1 MFDPIAEC
9 ERSHSSRYAF
19 LCLLLLEALPQRS
32 TSLQYSHRHFS
43 KPADP
48 THQCASRTVPTVAE
62 NGASN
67 GHLPCESSGCA
78 DCVESVPTRSNS
90 EQIVVG

>member
-9 ERSHSSRYAF
+9 ERTREHSKSDA
-19 LCLLLLEALPQRS
+19 A
-32 TSLQYSHRHFS
+32 
-43 KPADP
+43 
-48 THQCASRTVPTVAE
+48 THQSASRTSSMVAE

-67 GHLPCESSGCA
+67 GHLPCEGGGCA
-78 DCVESVPTRSNS
+78 DCVETVPTRSN